1 MHKETLSQKAVTMEA
16 DSEIEYKTHI
26 YFGCYS
32 LPFVLW
38 SVNYI
43 SKINWMFISIRDLS
57 LVIQIYKAEIM

>member
-1 MHKETLSQKAVTMEA
+1 MEA
-16 DSEIEYKTHI
+16 DSEIEYETHI

-57 LVIQIYKAEIM
+57 LVIKMYKAEIM